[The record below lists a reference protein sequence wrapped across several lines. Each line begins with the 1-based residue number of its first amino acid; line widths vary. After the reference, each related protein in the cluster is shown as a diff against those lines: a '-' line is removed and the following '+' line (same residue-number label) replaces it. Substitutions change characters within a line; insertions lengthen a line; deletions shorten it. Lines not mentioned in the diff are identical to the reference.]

1 MFKNNFDILKVSERC
16 YQLHCAGKMFRIEF
30 DENDNKQSMFD
41 YLLSSSEGY
50 SKIVMQFKKKYP
62 FNEILDFFFLLKQN
76 GFLYYNTRVRDK
88 KRLEKVGNL
97 VKNSYLYR

>member
-76 GFLYYNTRVRDK
+76 GFLYYNDEDSLSEGK
-88 KRLEKVGNL
+88 
-97 VKNSYLYR
+97 LYE

>member
-41 YLLSSSEGY
+41 YLL
-50 SKIVMQFKKKYP
+50 KF
-62 FNEILDFFFLLKQN
+62 
-76 GFLYYNTRVRDK
+76 VR
-88 KRLEKVGNL
+88 RLF
-97 VKNSYLYR
+97 

>member
-62 FNEILDFFFLLKQN
+62 FNEILGLAF
-76 GFLYYNTRVRDK
+76 
-88 KRLEKVGNL
+88 
-97 VKNSYLYR
+97 